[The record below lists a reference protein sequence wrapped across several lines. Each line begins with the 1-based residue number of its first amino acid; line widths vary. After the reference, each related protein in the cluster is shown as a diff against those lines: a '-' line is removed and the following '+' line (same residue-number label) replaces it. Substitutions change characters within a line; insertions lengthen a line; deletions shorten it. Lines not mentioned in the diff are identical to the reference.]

1 MRRLLL
7 LAGLIVTTVAQA
19 QNYQFLGSYTSDG
32 TPLYF
37 DGRDVVSSSTIQL
50 IQNSLPEN
58 YPVPTYNPQYISA
71 GYDTDVVVDALAD
84 VWVTFVSEGAGY
96 KNVLGFYTYDINNP
110 PTTKPTASQIT
121 IIFPNVSASG
131 SGGSLITGDKVKI
144 GTFPAGTGI
153 GWVLLANAW
162 NGSTVTSGLWQL
174 YSNPA
179 FNPEADP
186 AKKQHNVLLND
197 AENQRV
203 IMGFEDIRRDNT
215 SCDNDFNDAVFY
227 VTANPYEAIRS
238 SNFADVTSAA
248 DVTSGNNG
256 GLESNGDLASLISVR
271 NFKRIKQSTIAD
283 KKYLQLKL
291 TDNKRIALKSSGSNL
306 SSYMPQ
312 TGMFGTES
320 SHISSPDDL
329 IEITNAKEIFS
340 VDYYEGSKRLA
351 VALAT
356 YTENSV
362 YNHSKVICDR
372 LNNSS
377 LEDIRTVNMNGYD
390 VIMTKIKRENNV
402 LEYALSFS
410 IQDAPNAYNL
420 YSYWNIAQFPKGNFY
435 NFQIWGS
442 SMGQVSHIANH
453 IMEQFKLQ
461 KEVTNASVGAK
472 IPSVFVKN
480 GYYRNGNLYLKIVNK
495 TKDNSLK
502 FIGSKK
508 ATEKSET
515 TIIEKQVSLSG
526 LYEEQII
533 VNANQLFDIG
543 ISIIGSSSQ
552 INDALYLADGPW
564 GLDYL
569 PSDTRISQYN
579 VTNSQVTL
587 NSNEYHVERNTAVS
601 GSVYG
606 TCNLFRNVLAGDLY
620 FDVKDFESVKFNIV
634 NNLPVEV
641 ILVTENLDY
650 WDERL
655 SLKIPA
661 NTEGALIDIPFEK
674 FRNKDGKVYEN
685 EKVKGFVFSV
695 QGNYQTFQAF
705 NLNVSNV
712 ILGKSNSL
720 GNTSVFRE
728 NDAKM
733 YIYPNPLKNKATM
746 FLPSEAGVVYVKVY
760 NTAGSIVQNR
770 EYKVQGFSNEV
781 ELFFEDLSSGM
792 YIVNVVTDNDEKY
805 EAKIVIK

>member
-7 LAGLIVTTVAQA
+7 LAGLIVTTVAQS

-37 DGRDVVSSSTIQL
+37 VESDVVSTATINL
-50 IQNSLPEN
+50 IKNSLPEN

-110 PTTKPTASQIT
+110 PTTKPTANQIT
-121 IIFPNVSASG
+121 IIFPNVSAAG
-131 SGGSLITGDKVKI
+131 SGGSLVTGNKVKI

-162 NGSTVTSGLWQL
+162 NGSSVTAGLWQL

-203 IMGFEDIRRDNT
+203 IMGFEDIRRDNA

-271 NFKRIKQSTIAD
+271 NFKRIKQSTISD
-283 KKYLQLKL
+283 KKHLQVEM
-291 TDNKRIALKSSGSNL
+291 TSSNKIASKSSSVNL
-306 SSYMPQ
+306 SSYVPQ
-312 TGMFGTES
+312 TGMYGTEI
-320 SHISSPDDL
+320 SHISSPEDL
-329 IEITNAKEIFS
+329 ISITNAKEIFS
-340 VDYYEGSKRLA
+340 ADYYEDTKRVA

-356 YTENSV
+356 YTENGV

-377 LEDIRTVNMNGYD
+377 LEDVRTVNMNGYD

-402 LEYALSFS
+402 IEYALSFS
-410 IQDAPNAYNL
+410 IQDDTTAYNL

-435 NFQIWGS
+435 NFQIWGA

-453 IMEQFKLQ
+453 IMGQFKLQ

-515 TIIEKQVSLSG
+515 TIIEKQVTLSG
-526 LYEEQII
+526 SYEEQVV

-543 ISIIGSSSQ
+543 ISIIGSNSQ

-564 GLDYL
+564 GLDYV

-587 NSNEYHVERNTAVS
+587 NSDEYHVERNTTVS

-620 FDVKDFESVKFNIV
+620 FDVAAFESVKFNVV
-634 NNLPVEV
+634 NDLPVEV
-641 ILVTENLDY
+641 ILVTEGLDY
-650 WDERL
+650 WDQRL

-661 NTEGALIDIPFEK
+661 NKEGALIDIPFEK
-674 FRNKDGKVYEN
+674 FKDKNGVTYNNQKI
-685 EKVKGFVFSV
+685 KGFVFSV
-695 QGNYQTFQAF
+695 QGNYETFQPF

-728 NDAKM
+728 SKAKM

-746 FLPSEAGVVYVKVY
+746 FLPSPAGAVHVKIY
-760 NTAGSIVQNR
+760 NTSGLMVQSR
-770 EYKVQGFSNEV
+770 EYKVQDFSNDV

-792 YIVNVVTDNDEKY
+792 YLVNVETDNNEKY
-805 EAKIVIK
+805 ETKIVVK